1 VPSARYLDRDERGGA
16 DDPPNRWSLWGR
28 HRCGRR
34 PCYARRLTRP
44 VKRPVVFTTIAEAN
58 RKERFLPEHNAR
70 FAVPAAEQTS
80 VFIPYA
86 GRPFEDPVR
95 SGNPPE
101 PAPVKAIDAGELV

>member
-1 VPSARYLDRDERGGA
+1 LQNRL
-16 DDPPNRWSLWGR
+16 PPEL
-28 HRCGRR
+28 
-34 PCYARRLTRP
+34 RLASI
-44 VKRPVVFTTIAEAN
+44 TTIAEAN
-58 RKERFLPEHNAR
+58 RYLEERFLPEHNAR

-86 GRPFEDPVR
+86 TRPFEDPVR